1 MKASGTRFSKKSK
14 WYGSNALQKLTD
26 WSNWITAPKSGG
38 LNTTIVRRIT
48 RHFWNVRWPAST
60 TGSVVSQLLFHP
72 FCAPCCLPLMSR
84 FMWNRFKHY
93 HVGFQQSKK
102 GSNEVTCAALLKKST
117 SKFKTNPSGPIQIHP
132 NPTSTICERV
142 AHKDEVPT
150 SLVDTTKD
158 PTMLDWKWPPAAHS
172 SCWWWATKKSGFG

>member
-1 MKASGTRFSKKSK
+1 MVLVFQKSK

-26 WSNWITAPKSGG
+26 LSNWITTPKSGG
-38 LNTTIVRRIT
+38 LSTRIVRRIS

-60 TGSVVSQLLFHP
+60 TGSVVNQLLFTL
-72 FCAPCCLPLMSR
+72 FALLVVCLWCPGSCETDSNTIMLDS
-84 FMWNRFKHY
+84 N
-93 HVGFQQSKK
+93 SKK